1 MDWLN
6 TILFSALDF
15 FKAQNYE
22 DPFQIQIPVIVG
34 LCFCLLYVIQLCRR
48 NQKSEKYEEERRQNT
63 EKEEVKDLVID
74 TTLSERTIEN
84 SKLCTKESCVQTDLK
99 ISTKHKKAQAT
110 VFMKDASTQTY
121 QVKKPRKN
129 KKRSKDP
136 NKNGIKWNTDKVP
149 SSNVV
154 EFEPPKGNR
163 NLGNTCFFNSSLQ
176 ALYFTK
182 SLREVLTYLKDS
194 DANFEN
200 MILSQRLLDLLEKQ
214 SKKDEDHTNELKGVL
229 NAVRNIN
236 NQFGRGTQEDSYELL
251 NTLLGG
257 ILDEIIQNVK
267 SGREE
272 GICQEKINFVDLKN
286 NWTNANIKNLF
297 SGLYITIYFYET
309 CEDVE
314 VEFEDFTTLS
324 IPIVEEFDNE
334 FIHTHHKAL
343 NAVCLKEP
351 ENDIE
356 KGLASLT
363 QIEEYEERDLPCRL
377 CKTEGTGKVYR
388 RLLIYQPPPILIIH
402 IDRFKMSGFDQLTKN
417 SDMVQYLRTLC
428 LSKFC
433 SVANKNISEGTVTY
447 ELYAVVVHSGGINSG
462 HYYAYVNTSRKHD
475 IERWQEVIKREAGN
489 LDNLK
494 SELENVLKGS
504 IETRL
509 YERNVI
515 VQAPEAPE
523 KWFYVSD
530 EHVQSVS
537 SDTVF
542 NQKDAYILFYE
553 IQ

>member
-1 MDWLN
+1 
-6 TILFSALDF
+6 
-15 FKAQNYE
+15 
-22 DPFQIQIPVIVG
+22 
-34 LCFCLLYVIQLCRR
+34 LLY
-48 NQKSEKYEEERRQNT
+48 YE
-63 EKEEVKDLVID
+63 
-74 TTLSERTIEN
+74 
-84 SKLCTKESCVQTDLK
+84 
-99 ISTKHKKAQAT
+99 
-110 VFMKDASTQTY
+110 
-121 QVKKPRKN
+121 
-129 KKRSKDP
+129 
-136 NKNGIKWNTDKVP
+136 
-149 SSNVV
+149 
-154 EFEPPKGNR
+154 
-163 NLGNTCFFNSSLQ
+163 
-176 ALYFTK
+176 
-182 SLREVLTYLKDS
+182 
-194 DANFEN
+194 
-200 MILSQRLLDLLEKQ
+200 
-214 SKKDEDHTNELKGVL
+214 
-229 NAVRNIN
+229 
-236 NQFGRGTQEDSYELL
+236 
-251 NTLLGG
+251 
-257 ILDEIIQNVK
+257 
-267 SGREE
+267 
-272 GICQEKINFVDLKN
+272 EKINFVDLKN

-363 QIEEYEERDLPCRL
+363 QIEEYEERNLPCRL

-494 SELENVLKGS
+494 SELENVLKGN

-530 EHVQSVS
+530 EHVHSVS